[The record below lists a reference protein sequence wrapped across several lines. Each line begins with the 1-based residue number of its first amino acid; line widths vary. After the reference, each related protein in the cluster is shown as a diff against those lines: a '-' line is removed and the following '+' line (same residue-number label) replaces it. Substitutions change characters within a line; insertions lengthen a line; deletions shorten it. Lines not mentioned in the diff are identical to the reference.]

1 MKFYFYIFILILF
14 TSCYKNETV
23 FIPDQSYAI
32 NSEIFLS
39 KFISEP
45 ASYILNL
52 EKETTFLYTKDNIVL
67 EIPSQSLKDSLGN
80 IVTNEV
86 KIEFKEYTS
95 TKTDLL
101 RSPSTIFENHI
112 ISPKKL
118 IYLKFSHN
126 GANLYINE
134 KISIY
139 FHKTNEE
146 KRNLEVLTGVGND
159 AQIVWQKP
167 SNPKINAHVNDWT
180 ISDNESQQQIS
191 GIKLEILG
199 NGLWYSV
206 LESESNSFDES
217 NDFFVKTDPD
227 INNKNSL
234 AYFIADDSQS
244 VIRMTWH
251 ENDGFILKL
260 KSNLDEVSGKIII
273 ISQFGDEIYKFGT
286 TNAVSKNKNIQIK
299 SDWIAYK
306 DLKAA
311 LSAL

>member
-1 MKFYFYIFILILF
+1 MKFYFYTIILILI

-23 FIPDQSYAI
+23 FIPDQSYSI

-39 KFISEP
+39 KFISTP
-45 ASYILNL
+45 TSYIVNL
-52 EKETTFLYTKDNIVL
+52 EKETTFLYTKEDIVI
-67 EIPSQSLKDSLGN
+67 EIPSQGLRDSAGN

-101 RSPSTIFENHI
+101 SSPSTIFENHI
-112 ISPKKL
+112 INPKKL
-118 IYLKFSHN
+118 IYLKFSQN
-126 GANLYINE
+126 GADLYINK

-139 FHKTNEE
+139 FPQSNEK
-146 KRNLEVLTGVGND
+146 KRNLEVLTSVGTD

-167 SNPKINAHVNDWT
+167 SNSQINAQVDDWT
-180 ISDNESQQQIS
+180 ISDNEFQQQIS

-199 NGLWYSV
+199 NGLWYGV
-206 LESESNSFDES
+206 LESDANSYDES
-217 NDFFVKTDPD
+217 SDYFAITDPD

-234 AYFIADDSQS
+234 AYFITENSTS
-244 VIRMTWH
+244 VVRMTWH

-260 KSNLDEVSGKIII
+260 KSNKDEVLGKIII
-273 ISQFGDEIYKFGT
+273 ISQFGDDIYKFGT

-299 SDWIAYK
+299 SEWIAYK